1 MNIPTEVWEIVKICL
16 SVGGA
21 YVLVKIDRNQS
32 ELFSRL
38 REIETSFAKL
48 QGKCDAMHAKSKV

>member
-1 MNIPTEVWEIVKICL
+1 MNIPAEVWEIVKICL
-16 SVGGA
+16 SVGGG
-21 YVLVKIDRNQS
+21 YVLFKIDRNQS

-48 QGKCDAMHAKSKV
+48 QGRCDATHAKAKA